1 MEQET
6 IAKIIDTL
14 KSEGIDLVVT
24 LPEEPTSPLTETIR
38 RDPYFTSVTV
48 ANENNGISLC
58 AAPRSAVA
66 AAFLSPELRDCWWEL
81 GRWRR
86 WAFCTASR
94 C

>member
-38 RDPYFTSVTV
+38 RDPLLHQCHR
-48 ANENNGISLC
+48 G
-58 AAPRSAVA
+58 
-66 AAFLSPELRDCWWEL
+66 
-81 GRWRR
+81 
-86 WAFCTASR
+86 
-94 C
+94 

>member
-6 IAKIIDTL
+6 IAKIIDTF
-14 KSEGIDLVVT
+14 KTEGIDLVVT
-24 LPEEPTSPLTETIR
+24 LPEEPTSALTETIR

-48 ANENNGISLC
+48 ANESNGISLC
-58 AAPRSAVA
+58 AGASLGGRRY
-66 AAFLSPELRDCWWEL
+66 LSPLSPDCWWEL

-86 WAFCTASR
+86 WVFCTASP